1 MFTRIAVVNR
11 GEPAL
16 RLIRAV
22 RELNEEHG
30 YGIKV
35 IALHTEAEQRTLF
48 VRSADEAVCL
58 RELGSSSSPYLDH
71 EELERV
77 LGVSRAD
84 AVWVGWGFV
93 AEDPAF
99 ADLCERLGLVFIGP
113 PARAMRQLCD
123 RIEARLLAEKTG
135 VPVAPWSGGPV
146 SSFQEAARHG
156 DMIGYPLLIKAT
168 SGRGRRGIRVV
179 RSAEEL
185 KVAFKCARTEAQDS
199 FGDPVV
205 FMERLVSDGRNVEVQ
220 IIADEHGTV
229 WAPGVRDCSIQRRN
243 NWKLV
248 EESRSPA
255 LSTEQEARLRAAAVA
270 LLTAAGYRGAGT
282 VEFVYQPTD
291 ETFAFV
297 GVNTR
302 LQSDHPVTEAT
313 TGLDLVKLQLLIADG
328 DPLVGK
334 TPPHIGHAIEA
345 RLNVEDADQGFAP
358 APGTVVLLNLPS
370 GPGIRVDTGIASG
383 DVIPPG
389 YDSMVAK
396 IIAWGQD
403 RPEALSR
410 LRCAVRE
417 TTVVLRGGTTNKSFL
432 LDLLARPEVVSG
444 EAYTGWVDHV
454 RDSATESP
462 SRYAAV
468 ALLSV
473 AIDEYDA
480 EEALERRAFLGSAR
494 GGRPRASHAVGRKI
508 ELRYQGQTHRVVVAQ
523 VGPHRYRLEVDGGLM
538 NVDIDRLSPFESRL
552 GLGGAPF
559 HIVSVAGPAGH
570 LVEVDG
576 VSHRIAG
583 DESGLVR
590 APAPAVVVAVYV
602 TAGEDVQ
609 AGETI
614 AVLESMKLQ
623 TPVWA
628 PRSGRVREV
637 LARVNSQV
645 DAGAPLLRLDRP
657 VGEIAVSDAPA
668 VSFTAPISASDG
680 RTQAHEHLGALRAMF
695 TGYDVSAKRAR
706 TLVADYAKLRNELA
720 QDSELRHE
728 ELALLTTFADL
739 CELSRNRPTTAEE
752 DSDERVHSP
761 REHFHAYLHSL
772 DVEQERLPD
781 TFRTRLSRVLRHYGL
796 TELTRSPELEE
807 AVYRVFLAQ
816 QGAVDQTPVVAAL
829 LHRWLVEGE
838 ASTPAAREEM
848 KEVLDRLIVATQLR
862 YPTIGDLARSIR
874 FRFFDNPVI
883 LAARELVYAGIR
895 EQLQYLDEH
904 QGAPD
909 YAQRIETMTASP
921 EPLIRLLAHRI
932 GVKSAGPEPMLEVL
946 ARRFYKIRALEEVS
960 AFQSE
965 GRQFVTGEYELGGKR
980 LHLIASMGALSDVPA
995 CLVRVAALA
1004 TAVADPSNLVV
1015 DLYLS
1020 AGEASTDPDLVAATL
1035 GDLLAD
1041 VPVLVIGRRVTV
1053 TVCDHTGAHM
1063 QFTFRPSRGRMLEDR
1078 VIRGMHPLIGQRFD
1092 LWRLKNF
1099 KGVQL
1104 PSTEDTYL
1112 FHLAALDNLPLI

>member
-71 EELERV
+71 QEPERA
-77 LGVSRAD
+77 LRVSRAD

-113 PARAMRQLCD
+113 PAAAMRQLCD
-123 RIEARLLAEKTG
+123 RIEARLLAEQTG

-146 SSFQEAARHG
+146 SSPQEAARHG
-156 DMIGYPLLIKAT
+156 DVIGYPLLIKAT
-168 SGRGRRGIRVV
+168 AGRGGRGIRVV
-179 RSAEEL
+179 ASADEL
-185 KVAFKCARTEAQDS
+185 KVAFERAQAEAQKA
-199 FGDPVV
+199 FGDRVV
-205 FMERLVSDGRNVEVQ
+205 FMEKLVSDGRNVEVQ

-255 LSTEQEARLRAAAVA
+255 LSTEQEARLRAAAIA
-270 LLTAAGYRGAGT
+270 LVKGAGYTGVAT
-282 VEFVYQPTD
+282 VEFVYQPS
-291 ETFAFV
+291 EQTFAFV
-297 GVNTR
+297 GVNAR

-313 TGLDLVKLQLLIADG
+313 TGLDLVKLQLLVADG
-328 DPLVGK
+328 DALRGQA
-334 TPPHIGHAIEA
+334 PPHVGHAIEA

-403 RPEALSR
+403 RPVALSR

-432 LDLLARPEVVSG
+432 LDLLARPEAVTG
-444 EAYTGWVDHV
+444 EAYTGWIDHV
-454 RDSATESP
+454 RGSTTESP
-462 SRYAAV
+462 SRHAAV

-494 GGRPRASHAVGRKI
+494 GGRPQARHAVGRKI

-523 VGPHRYRLEVDGGLM
+523 VGPRRYRLEVDGGLM
-538 NVDIDRLSPFESRL
+538 DVDIDRLSSFESRL
-552 GLGGAPF
+552 GLGGSPF

-576 VSHRIAG
+576 VSHRITG
-583 DESGLVR
+583 DQSGLVR
-590 APAPAVVVAVYV
+590 APAPAVVVAVHV
-602 TAGEDVQ
+602 TAGEDVE
-609 AGETI
+609 AGATI

-623 TPVWA
+623 TSVRA
-628 PRSGRVREV
+628 PRSGRGREG
-637 LARVNSQV
+637 LARVTSQV

-657 VGEIAVSDAPA
+657 AGEIAVSDAPA
-668 VSFTAPISASDG
+668 VRFTVPVSAADS
-680 RTQAHEHLGALRAMF
+680 RTQAREILGALRAMIL
-695 TGYDVSAKRAR
+695 GYDVSAKRAR
-706 TLVADYAKLRNELA
+706 ILVANYGKLRNDLA
-720 QDSELRHE
+720 QDVELRHE

-739 CELSRNRPTTAEE
+739 CELSRNRPTSDEE

-761 REHFHAYLHSL
+761 REHFQTSLHSL
-772 DVEQERLPD
+772 DVEQERLPQA
-781 TFRTRLSRVLRHYGL
+781 FRTRLSRVLRHYAVSD
-796 TELTRSPELEE
+796 LTRSPELEE
-807 AVYRVFLAQ
+807 AVYRAFLAQ
-816 QGAVDQTPVVAAL
+816 QGAADQTLVVAAL
-829 LHRWLVEGE
+829 LERWLAEV
-838 ASTPAAREEM
+838 PAASGRDEM

-862 YPTIGDLARSIR
+862 YPTVGDLARSIR

-883 LAARELVYAGIR
+883 RAARELVYAGIR
-895 EQLQYLDEH
+895 EHLSYLDEH
-904 QGAPD
+904 HGAAD
-909 YAQRIETMTASP
+909 YAQRIETMTACP
-921 EPLIRLLAHRI
+921 EPLIRLLAQRI
-932 GVKSAGPEPMLEVL
+932 GINSSGLEPMLEVL
-946 ARRFYKIRALEEVS
+946 TRRYYKVRTLEDVR
-960 AFQSE
+960 AFQRD
-965 GRQFVTGEYELGGKR
+965 GVQFVTGAYELGGKR
-980 LHLIASMGALSDVPA
+980 LHLIASMGALSDLSA
-995 CLVRVAALA
+995 FLVSVATVAAE
-1004 TAVADPSNLVV
+1004 VADPTSL
-1015 DLYLS
+1015 
-1020 AGEASTDPDLVAATL
+1020 
-1035 GDLLAD
+1035 
-1041 VPVLVIGRRVTV
+1041 
-1053 TVCDHTGAHM
+1053 
-1063 QFTFRPSRGRMLEDR
+1063 DR
-1078 VIRGMHPLIGQRFD
+1078 
-1092 LWRLKNF
+1092 
-1099 KGVQL
+1099 
-1104 PSTEDTYL
+1104 
-1112 FHLAALDNLPLI
+1112 